1 MVERRACVVA
11 GLDRPELA
19 LNLLRNKPK
28 HHGKGEQTAQ
38 ENEVHE
44 QSCRQRRLLCHLCTC
59 CKWMCWLLT
68 QAYTVAALSSTSHEQ
83 LAKSTL
89 QQILSRWPDSS
100 ICWLL
105 TEVSKL
111 SKLDVQGDETNS
123 DLSTLYRS
131 V

>member
-1 MVERRACVVA
+1 MVERRACIVA

-28 HHGKGEQTAQ
+28 HHSKSEQTAQ

-68 QAYTVAALSSTSHEQ
+68 QAFAFAAVSSLSHEQ
-83 LAKSTL
+83 LAKSVL
-89 QQILSRWPDSS
+89 QQTLSRWPDSCT
-100 ICWLL
+100 CWLL
-105 TEVSKL
+105 TEFSKL
-111 SKLDVQGDETNS
+111 SELDVQGGETNS
-123 DLSTLYRS
+123 NFSTLYRA